1 MNSIFNAG
9 FDKFQNLNQ
18 PNKNLD
24 IRNFGHGNQFEL
36 QILENENDF
45 ILIGFLS

>member
-1 MNSIFNAG
+1 M
-9 FDKFQNLNQ
+9 NQ

-36 QILENENDF
+36 VYLDNQNEF
-45 ILIGFLS
+45 ILLGFIS